1 VSPVLRVVAVGER
14 ARVEGFALA
23 GVEVV
28 VAEHPDEVRAAVAG
42 LDEDVAVLL
51 LTPLAAGA
59 VRPSDGAPS
68 SADVRPGRPLPVV
81 MPA

>member
-1 VSPVLRVVAVGER
+1 MSPVLRVVAVGER

-68 SADVRPGRPLPVV
+68 STDVRPGRPLPVV